1 LLILQRK
8 TQGFHKMQP
17 CARIGAQ
24 PYDVAGVR
32 GNFRLKEN
40 DVEHAVRDWYGRP
53 RVLIHPLRGKST
65 AKAYGYPASASPLVH
80 RVIENRTTDW
90 VEATWIV
97 EGLPPT
103 AHVGRTLRRQ
113 AQRRTSGQP

>member
-1 LLILQRK
+1 
-8 TQGFHKMQP
+8 MQP

-24 PYDVAGVR
+24 SYDVAGVR
-32 GNFRLKEN
+32 GDFRLKEY

-53 RVLIHPLRGKST
+53 RFLIHPLRGKST
-65 AKAYGYPASASPLVH
+65 AKAHAYPDSASPLVY
-80 RVIENRTTDW
+80 RLIENCTTDW

-103 AHVGRTLRRQ
+103 ARAGRTLRR
-113 AQRRTSGQP
+113 